1 MQAIRA
7 IYDGVSFMPKQP
19 IPVIGKYEVVITFI
33 EPVKE
38 EDVSKVTPTAKLPRS
53 TAKGLLKDKVWMAD
67 DFNAPLEEMKM
78 TAWMFSKLRL

>member
-1 MQAIRA
+1 MQAIKA
-7 IYDGVSFMPKQP
+7 IYNGVSFIPLQP

-38 EDVSKVTPTAKLPRS
+38 DVSRITQPAKLPRT

-67 DFNAPLEEMKM
+67 DFNAPLEEMKEYM
-78 TAWMFSKLRL
+78 E

>member
-33 EPVKE
+33 EPVKD
-38 EDVSKVTPTAKLPRS
+38 DVSKVTQPAKLPRS
-53 TAKGLLKDKVWMAD
+53 TAKELLKDKVWMAD
-67 DFNAPLEEMKM
+67 DFNAPLEEMKEYM
-78 TAWMFSKLRL
+78 E